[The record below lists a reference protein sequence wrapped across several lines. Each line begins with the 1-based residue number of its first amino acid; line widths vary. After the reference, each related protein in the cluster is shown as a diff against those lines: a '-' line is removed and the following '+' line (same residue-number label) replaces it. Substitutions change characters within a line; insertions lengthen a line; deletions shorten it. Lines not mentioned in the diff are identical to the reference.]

1 MKLCWFKRVVSSLI
15 LFSSLAPWSKVA
27 MAADNVKIFEIQQIL
42 DCQARFKDRVDYSR
56 CLDRVLTNFDRTLVS
71 WQNDIKFKLQEVAEN
86 NGRRDAINIFEVS
99 NKEFQSYKKKN
110 CNWQYLAMLPDVSSA
125 SIINKECRIAMTAQ
139 RIEDLKEISA
149 FEF

>member
-1 MKLCWFKRVVSSLI
+1 MKLSWFITTGTL
-15 LFSSLAPWSKVA
+15 LASFALTSPVK
-27 MAADNVKIFEIQQIL
+27 AAENIKIFDIKEIL

-56 CLDRVLTNFDRTLVS
+56 CLDRVISSYDRTLVS
-71 WQNDIKFKLQEVAEN
+71 WQNNIKFKLQEVAET
-86 NGRRDAINIFEVS
+86 NGRRDAIIIFQVS
-99 NKEFQSYKKKN
+99 GEEFQSYKKKN

-125 SIINKECRIAMTAQ
+125 SIVNKECTIAMTAQ